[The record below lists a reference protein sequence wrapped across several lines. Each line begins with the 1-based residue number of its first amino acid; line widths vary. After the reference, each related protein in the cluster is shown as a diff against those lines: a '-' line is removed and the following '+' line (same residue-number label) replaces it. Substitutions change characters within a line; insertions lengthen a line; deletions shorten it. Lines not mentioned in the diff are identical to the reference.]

1 MSIEQAQNFYNADK
15 HKYQLNT
22 NVELINWLKLKM
34 DNGYYPYMDI
44 SELQNTIDTMVSWY
58 EFKYPNYEFENY
70 NIISEPGKNNSL
82 TLSKNMDIQ
91 KLMHR
96 LTWNGFSLMTCNY
109 RANGYSQKN
118 IYDNKG
124 LVIGSKTTIGIYI
137 KKNDN
142 TDSFVISA
150 DNKTGIVEKDN
161 CRVKNICQGRNITV
175 DEFYRNFDD
184 DSYDLSPLKNCIY
197 NHNTDIEL
205 RKKILELVALKLLY
219 SSNTIPTYGYERATR
234 FINEFNKKLS
244 IGLSHNEIDEL
255 INDNYHIDDKS
266 NKKDNKILKFIKSF
280 RK

>member
-161 CRVKNICQGRNITV
+161 CKVKNICQGRNITV

>member
-44 SELQNTIDTMVSWY
+44 SELQNTIDTVVSWY

-161 CRVKNICQGRNITV
+161 CKVKNICQGRDITV

>member
-22 NVELINWLKLKM
+22 NAELINWLKLKM

-124 LVIGSKTTIGIYI
+124 HVIGSKTTIGIYI

-161 CRVKNICQGRNITV
+161 CKVKNICQGRNITV

-205 RKKILELVALKLLY
+205 RKRILELVALKLLY

>member
-44 SELQNTIDTMVSWY
+44 SELQKTIDTMVSWY

-161 CRVKNICQGRNITV
+161 CKVKNICQGRDITV